1 MINTILVPQGAEYQA
16 VCRGLSQFT
25 DSKPNI
31 VSIPVGVKPVT
42 QYLKQ
47 WQQEPSFPIKISQ
60 PMRVQPTNESFVSQ
74 PRVLVMG
81 LCGSLSQRYAVGDI
95 VLYQNC
101 TYQGQ
106 VQECDRLFT
115 TQLYSRLR
123 QQVTLVKGLTSDRII
138 WSAAEKRH
146 LGELFETDVVD
157 MESFAVLEFFQQIGV
172 AATVLRVVSDDS
184 QQDIPNLTSAISTDG
199 SLQTLPLAWTLIRQ
213 PLAAT
218 RLIRDSL
225 QGLKV
230 LERLTQSLIE
240 GNREQGTGNSV

>member
-25 DSKPNI
+25 GSKPNI

-47 WQQEPSFPIKISQ
+47 WQKEPSFFTQVPQ
-60 PMRVQPTNESFVSQ
+60 TMLVQPENEKSLSQ

-81 LCGSLSQRYAVGDI
+81 LCGSLSQRYSVGDI

-157 MESFAVLEFFQQIGV
+157 MESFAILEFFQQIGV
-172 AATVLRVVSDDS
+172 AATVIRVVSDDS
-184 QQDIPNLTSAISTDG
+184 QRDIPNLTSAISDDG
-199 SLQTLPLAWTLIRQ
+199 SLQTLPLAWRFIRQ
-213 PLAAT
+213 PVAAT
-218 RLIRDSL
+218 RLIRGSL
-225 QGLKV
+225 KGLKV
-230 LERLTQSLIE
+230 LEKLAQSLIE
-240 GNREQGTGNSV
+240 GNWQ

>member
-1 MINTILVPQGAEYQA
+1 MINSILVPQGAEYQA
-16 VCRGLSQFT
+16 VCRGLSQVP

-31 VSIPVGVKPVT
+31 LSIPVGIKPLT

-47 WQQEPSFPIKISQ
+47 WQQEPSFPIKIPQ
-60 PMRVQPTNESFVSQ
+60 PMRVQSENENILPQTLSQ

-95 VLYQNC
+95 VLYQHC

-115 TQLYSRLR
+115 TQLYSRLH
-123 QQVTLVKGLTSDRII
+123 QQVSLVKGLTSDRLI

-146 LGELFETDVVD
+146 LGELFDTDVVD
-157 MESFAVLEFFQQIGV
+157 MESFAALEFFQQMGI
-172 AATVLRVVSDDS
+172 AATVMRVVSDDC
-184 QQDIPNLTSAISTDG
+184 QHNIPNLTSAISADG
-199 SLQTLPLAWTLIRQ
+199 SLQTLPLAWRLIRQ

-218 RLIRDSL
+218 RLIRGSL
-225 QGLKV
+225 QALKV
-230 LERLTQSLIE
+230 LEKLTQSLI
-240 GNREQGTGNSV
+240 